1 MRRVTR
7 SDCLDDIVV
16 VHQQAFPGFFMTQLG
31 RRFLRAYYRCVVD
44 SPQGILIAEDGD
56 GDCVGFVAGFANP
69 AAFYQELRRR
79 RVRLGLAAGVGVGC
93 RPWRLGTL
101 LANYRRAGGFARRE
115 ADSRTAELSSLAV
128 APRAGGR
135 GVGSR
140 LVHAFVEAAGAQGAD
155 RILLTT
161 DAHGN
166 EAVNRFYLQ
175 LGFTCVRCFEARP
188 GRWLNE
194 YALVIRGD

>member
-1 MRRVTR
+1 
-7 SDCLDDIVV
+7 
-16 VHQQAFPGFFMTQLG
+16 
-31 RRFLRAYYRCVVD
+31 
-44 SPQGILIAEDGD
+44 
-56 GDCVGFVAGFANP
+56 
-69 AAFYQELRRR
+69 
-79 RVRLGLAAGVGVGC
+79 
-93 RPWRLGTL
+93 
-101 LANYRRAGGFARRE
+101 
-115 ADSRTAELSSLAV
+115 V

-161 DAHGN
+161 DAHDN